1 MKNRVSLFVVMAVCA
16 AVQCVQAQMPVRPD
30 AFPPVEPAGGAKAVT
45 MAATLDEMYR
55 WEAYPTYGVY
65 LQMMQHFA
73 TEYPSL
79 CRVDTIG
86 HSVRNRLILCAV
98 ITGNATAKSD
108 RPRMFYSST
117 MHGDEVTGYY
127 LMLRLIDTLLN
138 GYGRDARITELMN
151 STEIYI
157 NPLANPDGTYI
168 RSDNSVQRVQR
179 YNANYVDLNRNYPDP
194 FGTAPVSSQ
203 QVENTAMINYM
214 TAKRFALSAN
224 LHGGSEVLNYPWD
237 SFTSG
242 EREHPYRS
250 WWVEVCRRFVDTLRL
265 VEPNHFADV
274 TPEGYVT
281 GGDWYVISNG
291 RQDYVNATLGCL
303 EMTMEVS
310 TDKILSTSQ
319 LKSYWR
325 MLFHPLLN
333 YIGEV
338 HSLPTVD
345 AIDGAT
351 AGEPQ
356 ARIYPNPTRG
366 KVTVETPSSTRCID
380 LGDRPAG
387 VYVLSVDGYRFKVVK
402 L

>member
-168 RSDNSVQRVQR
+168 RSDNSVQRAQR
-179 YNANYVDLNRNYPDP
+179 YNANYVNLNRNYPDP

-224 LHGGSEVLNYPWD
+224 LHGGSEVLNYQWD

-325 MLFHPLLN
+325 MLFHPLIN
-333 YIGEV
+333 YIG
-338 HSLPTVD
+338 
-345 AIDGAT
+345 
-351 AGEPQ
+351 
-356 ARIYPNPTRG
+356 
-366 KVTVETPSSTRCID
+366 
-380 LGDRPAG
+380 
-387 VYVLSVDGYRFKVVK
+387 
-402 L
+402 